1 MRISHDRPSNN
12 QSNTERRLRQLS
24 HSRSGSITV
33 NHQLDVE
40 SEPNTLPSIS
50 GSNSTEPLI
59 RKNSHDARQK
69 FSKNDLQGVSER
81 VVNVGRRLSFLTAS
95 RKAGKYPAT
104 SRVGATL
111 AEE

>member
-1 MRISHDRPSNN
+1 MSASQDRSNN
-12 QSNTERRLRQLS
+12 SQGSTERRLRQLS

-40 SEPNTLPSIS
+40 SEPNTLPSVS

-59 RKNSHDARQK
+59 RKNSYDARQK
-69 FSKNDLQGVSER
+69 FSKNDLQGMSER
-81 VVNVGRRLSFLTAS
+81 MANVGRRLSLLTAS
-95 RKAGKYPAT
+95 RKTGKYPAT